1 MSRSLEVRTQD
12 RPKVPRSLVLVPSA
26 WGIIMTFSGFGFV
39 TMVDSGAVEKILS
52 QAVHVVDCRSI
63 RVSLT
68 HTVKNHDWEPPKNFE
83 KNYAK
88 RETDRIELL
97 NEVNNIDVRE
107 GRLYVGALPFNV
119 SPNILADHFSSYG
132 IVAHSDVSRAEQ
144 NIWSVAE
151 LQFIKY
157 FME

>member
-1 MSRSLEVRTQD
+1 MSIND
-12 RPKVPRSLVLVPSA
+12 
-26 WGIIMTFSGFGFV
+26 GSGFGFV

-68 HTVKNHDWEPPKNFE
+68 HTVKNQDWEAPKNFE

-88 RETDRIELL
+88 RETDRIDLL
-97 NEVNNIDVRE
+97 NEVNKIEVRE

-144 NIWSVAE
+144 NMWCVAE
-151 LQFIKY
+151 FVSGQYSQFY
-157 FME
+157 PQ

>member
-1 MSRSLEVRTQD
+1 MSIYD
-12 RPKVPRSLVLVPSA
+12 D
-26 WGIIMTFSGFGFV
+26 SGFGFV

-68 HTVKNHDWEPPKNFE
+68 HTVKNGQPDWEAPKNFE

-88 RETDRIELL
+88 RETDRIDLL
-97 NEVNNIDVRE
+97 NEVNKIEVRE

-119 SPNILADHFSSYG
+119 SPNILADHYSSYG

-144 NIWSVAE
+144 NMW
-151 LQFIKY
+151 
-157 FME
+157 